1 MRGARTLGPNV
12 RTLALRYVL
21 EDVPRLVASLAGIAF
36 AVALVLVQTGIYSGF
51 VRSTTLL
58 VDNSDADL
66 WVASR
71 AMSYLEITLPI
82 PYSWV
87 AKIGAIDG
95 VQHAEPLVLRSA
107 IWQSADGTLD
117 YIRVI
122 GFEPA
127 GSTLR
132 LGASPEALAAMRR
145 GDVATDAAQLASL
158 HASGVGARGTIR
170 GLPARVAVITRAS
183 QPIVSPTFLY
193 TSLDSAVAWTPLS
206 LNEIMDGQH
215 GSGSPIN
222 YVLVRVR
229 SPGSVDTVRAS
240 IEHALPGARAFPR
253 DEMAAITR
261 TFWVERTKIGF
272 LLLLGASLGVFVGGI
287 VVAQILYASVNE
299 HLREYGT
306 LKALGIADRSLYG
319 TIALQAVT
327 IAALGYLPGLAIGLA
342 IAFAAAAGRGTPIEI
357 TPQGALLAFAVA
369 LFTCVA
375 AAFLAVQRA
384 VRVDPA
390 LAFSA

>member
-1 MRGARTLGPNV
+1 V
-12 RTLALRYVL
+12 RTLAFRYVF

-58 VDNSDADL
+58 VDNSAADL

-71 AMSYLEITLPI
+71 AMSYLEITLPV

-87 AKIGAIDG
+87 AKIGAIEG
-95 VQHAEPLVLRSA
+95 VSHAEPLVLRPA
-107 IWQSADGTLD
+107 IWQSSDGTLD

-127 GSTLR
+127 GSSLR
-132 LGASPEALAAMRR
+132 LGVSPAALTTMRH

-158 HASGVGARGTIR
+158 HAAGVGARGTIH
-170 GLPARVAVITRAS
+170 GLPARVAVLTQAS
-183 QPIVSPTFLY
+183 QPIISPTFLY
-193 TSLDSAVAWTPLS
+193 ASLDSAVAWAPLS

-215 GSGSPIN
+215 GAGTPLN

-229 SPGSVDTVRAS
+229 APGSVDAVRAA
-240 IEHALPGARAFPR
+240 IERALPSARAFPR
-253 DEMAAITR
+253 EEMAAITR
-261 TFWVERTKIGF
+261 AFWVERTKIGF

-306 LKALGIADRSLYG
+306 LKALGIGDRALYG
-319 TIALQAVT
+319 AIALQAVT
-327 IAALGYLPGLAIGLA
+327 LAVLGYVPGLAIGIGVA
-342 IAFAAAAGRGTPIEI
+342 AAAAAGRGAPIEI
-357 TPQGALLAFAVA
+357 TPLGALLAFAVA
-369 LFTCVA
+369 LFTCIA
-375 AAFLAVQRA
+375 AALVAVQRA

-390 LAFSA
+390 LAFGA

>member
-1 MRGARTLGPNV
+1 V

-21 EDVPRLVASLAGIAF
+21 EDVPRLIASLAGIAF
-36 AVALVLVQTGIYSGF
+36 AVALVLVQTGIYAGF

-58 VDNSDADL
+58 VDDSDAEL

-71 AMSYLEITLPI
+71 AMSYLEITLPV
-82 PYSWV
+82 PYAWV
-87 AKIGAIDG
+87 ARIGAIDG

-107 IWQSADGTLD
+107 IWQGADGTLD

-132 LGASPEALAAMRR
+132 LGVPAAELAAMRR

-158 HASGVGARGTIR
+158 HAAGVGARGTIR
-170 GLPARVAVITRAS
+170 GLPARVAVLTRAS

-193 TSLDSAVAWTPLS
+193 TTLDSAVAWTPLS

-215 GSGSPIN
+215 GAGSPIN
-222 YVLVRVR
+222 YVLVRLR
-229 SPGSVDTVRAS
+229 PGANAGVVAS
-240 IEHALPGARAFPR
+240 AIERALPGARAFPR
-253 DEMAAITR
+253 DEMAGITR
-261 TFWVERTKIGF
+261 SFWVERTKIGF
-272 LLLLGASLGVFVGGI
+272 LLLLGATLGVFVGGI

-306 LKALGIADRSLYG
+306 LKALGIGDRAIYG
-319 TIALQAVT
+319 AIALQAVML
-327 IAALGYLPGLAIGLA
+327 AALGYVPGLAIGIGVA
-342 IAFAAAAGRGTPIEI
+342 AAAAAGRGTPIEI
-357 TPQGALLAFAVA
+357 TPSGAALAFAVA
-369 LFTCVA
+369 LLTCIA
-375 AAFLAVQRA
+375 AAFAAVQRA

-390 LAFSA
+390 LAFGA

>member
-1 MRGARTLGPNV
+1 V

-71 AMSYLEITLPI
+71 AMSYLEITLPV
-82 PYSWV
+82 PYAWV
-87 AKIGAIDG
+87 ARIGAIDG

-132 LGASPEALAAMRR
+132 LGVSPAALAAMRR

-158 HASGVGARGTIR
+158 HADGVGARGTIR
-170 GLPARVAVITRAS
+170 GLPARVAVLTRAS

-206 LNEIMDGQH
+206 LGEIMDGQH
-215 GSGSPIN
+215 GAGSPIN

-229 SPGSVDTVRAS
+229 TGSAPAVQSA
-240 IEHALPGARAFPR
+240 IERALPGARAFPR

-261 TFWVERTKIGF
+261 SFWVERTKIGF
-272 LLLLGASLGVFVGGI
+272 LLLLGATLGVFVGGI

-306 LKALGIADRSLYG
+306 LKALGVADRSLYG

-327 IAALGYLPGLAIGLA
+327 IAALGYLPGLAIGIT

-357 TPQGALLAFAVA
+357 TPEGALLAFAVA
-369 LFTCVA
+369 LLTCVA

-390 LAFSA
+390 LAFGA

>member
-1 MRGARTLGPNV
+1 MA
-12 RTLALRYVL
+12 
-21 EDVPRLVASLAGIAF
+21 
-36 AVALVLVQTGIYSGF
+36 
-51 VRSTTLL
+51 
-58 VDNSDADL
+58 
-66 WVASR
+66 
-71 AMSYLEITLPI
+71 YLEITLPI

-95 VQHAEPLVLRSA
+95 VQHAEPLVLRPS

-127 GSTLR
+127 DSSLR
-132 LGASPEALAAMRR
+132 LGVSPAALTAMRH

-158 HASGVGARGTIR
+158 HAAGVGARGTIH
-170 GLPARVAVITRAS
+170 GLPARVAVLTQAS
-183 QPIVSPTFLY
+183 QPIISPTFLY
-193 TSLDSAVAWTPLS
+193 ASLDSAVAWAPLS

-215 GSGSPIN
+215 GSGTPLN

-229 SPGSVDTVRAS
+229 APGSVNTVRAA
-240 IEHALPGARAFPR
+240 IERALPGARAFPR

-261 TFWVERTKIGF
+261 RFWVERTKIGF

-306 LKALGIADRSLYG
+306 LKALGIGDRALYG
-319 TIALQAVT
+319 AIALQAVT
-327 IAALGYLPGLAIGLA
+327 LAVLGYIPGLAIGIGVA
-342 IAFAAAAGRGTPIEI
+342 AAAAAGRGTPIEI

-369 LFTCVA
+369 LLTCVV
-375 AAFLAVQRA
+375 AAFVAVQRA

-390 LAFSA
+390 LAFGA

>member
-1 MRGARTLGPNV
+1 M
-12 RTLALRYVL
+12 LALRYVV

-36 AVALVLVQTGIYSGF
+36 AVALVLVQTGIYAGF

-58 VDNSDADL
+58 VDNSDADI

-71 AMSYLEITLPI
+71 AMSYLEITLPV
-82 PYSWV
+82 PYAWV
-87 AKIGAIDG
+87 GRIAAIDG

-107 IWQSADGTLD
+107 IWQSPDGTLD

-127 GSTLR
+127 GSSLR
-132 LGASPEALAAMRR
+132 LGVSPDALAAMRR
-145 GDVATDAAQLASL
+145 GDVATDAAQLSSL
-158 HASGVGARGTIR
+158 HAGGIGARGTIR
-170 GLPARVAVITRAS
+170 GMPARVALLTRAS

-193 TSLDSAVAWTPLS
+193 TTLDSAVAWTPIS

-215 GSGSPIN
+215 GPGTPIN
-222 YVLVRVR
+222 YVLVRLH
-229 SPGSVDTVRAS
+229 SPQSASAVRAA
-240 IEHALPGARAFPR
+240 IERALPEARAFPR
-253 DEMAAITR
+253 AEMAAITR

-306 LKALGIADRSLYG
+306 LKALGIGDRSLYAA
-319 TIALQAVT
+319 IALQAVT
-327 IAALGYLPGLAIGLA
+327 IAVLGYVPGLAIGVA

-357 TPQGALLAFAVA
+357 TVPGALLAFAVA
-369 LFTCVA
+369 LLTCVA
-375 AAFLAVQRA
+375 AAFFAVQRA

-390 LAFSA
+390 LAFGA

>member
-1 MRGARTLGPNV
+1 M
-12 RTLALRYVL
+12 RTLAFRYVF

-36 AVALVLVQTGIYSGF
+36 AVALVLVQTGIYAGF

-58 VDNSDADL
+58 VDNSAADL

-71 AMSYLEITLPI
+71 AMSYLEITLPL
-82 PYSWV
+82 PYSSV
-87 AKIGAIDG
+87 AQIGAIDG
-95 VQHAEPLVLRSA
+95 VQHAEPLVLRPA
-107 IWQSADGTLD
+107 IWQSSDGTLD

-127 GSTLR
+127 DSSLR
-132 LGASPEALAAMRR
+132 LGVSPSALTALRH
-145 GDVATDAAQLASL
+145 GEVATDAAQLPSL
-158 HASGVGARGTIR
+158 HAAGVGARGTIH
-170 GLPARVAVITRAS
+170 GVPARVAVLTQAS
-183 QPIVSPTFLY
+183 QPIISPTFLY
-193 TSLDSAVAWTPLS
+193 ATLDSAVAWAPLS

-215 GSGSPIN
+215 GSGTPVN

-229 SPGSVDTVRAS
+229 APDSVDAVRAA
-240 IEHALPGARAFPR
+240 IEHALPSVRAFPR
-253 DEMAAITR
+253 AEMAAITR

-306 LKALGIADRSLYG
+306 LKALGIGDRALYG
-319 TIALQAVT
+319 AIVLQAVT
-327 IAALGYLPGLAIGLA
+327 LAVLGYIPGLAIGIGVA
-342 IAFAAAAGRGTPIEI
+342 AAAAAGRGTPIEI
-357 TPQGALLAFAVA
+357 TPFGAALAFVVALL
-369 LFTCVA
+369 TCIVA
-375 AAFLAVQRA
+375 AFVAVQRA

-390 LAFSA
+390 LAFGA